1 MKCFPFTLSTFL
13 MTARQGTS
21 HAESLVF
28 WAYTTCFFRLLRQL
42 RAWFKKL
49 VQHNLTN
56 QSEHANFF
64 VNQERNN
71 ILAHWIFP
79 RFPPVT
85 RFPAFDSG
93 KIFLPRADWL
103 VLSKGL

>member
-1 MKCFPFTLSTFL
+1 MKFFPCTLSTFL
-13 MTARQGTS
+13 MTARRGTS

-28 WAYTTCFFRLLRQL
+28 WAYTTYFFRLLRQL

-64 VNQERNN
+64 VD
-71 ILAHWIFP
+71 LA
-79 RFPPVT
+79 PVVQKLDNAIH
-85 RFPAFDSG
+85 RINHYPAD
-93 KIFLPRADWL
+93 KC
-103 VLSKGL
+103 